1 MAEITRRTNSVYKTL
16 NKPLTIMG
24 VERTL
29 FATALFTGAGFQV
42 LFSSF
47 IGAIVMF
54 AVLLTLARIATR
66 RDPKMLVFIIQAMS
80 RTFRAEY
87 DPCKYTPAI
96 VRRIRSR
103 A

>member
-1 MAEITRRTNSVYKTL
+1 MRSNPIYKTL
-16 NKPLTIMG
+16 NKPLTILG

-42 LFSSF
+42 LFISLL
-47 IGAIVMF
+47 GAIVVF
-54 AVLLTLARIATR
+54 AILLTLARMATQ

-80 RTFRAEY
+80 GMFRGEY
-87 DPCKYTPAI
+87 DPCKYTPST

>member
-1 MAEITRRTNSVYKTL
+1 MAEVTMRSNPVYKTL

-42 LFSSF
+42 LFSSLL
-47 IGAIVMF
+47 GAIVIF
-54 AVLLTLARIATR
+54 AVLFCLARMATR
-66 RDPKMLVFIIQAMS
+66 RDPKMLVFIVQAIS
-80 RTFRAEY
+80 GTFRAEY
-87 DPCKYTPAI
+87 DPCKYTLPL

>member
-1 MAEITRRTNSVYKTL
+1 MAEIMRRSSPVYKTM

-29 FATALFTGAGFQV
+29 FATALFTGGGFQV

-47 IGAIVMF
+47 VGAIVIF
-54 AVLLTLARIATR
+54 AILLYLARMATR
-66 RDPKMLVFIIQAMS
+66 RDPKMLVFMIQAMS
-80 RTFRAEY
+80 GTFRAEC
-87 DPCKYTPAI
+87 DPWKYVPVK
-96 VRRIRSR
+96 VRRIRTH

>member
-1 MAEITRRTNSVYKTL
+1 MAEITTRTSAVYKTL

-29 FATALFTGAGFQV
+29 FATALFTGGGFQV
-42 LFSSF
+42 LFSTF
-47 IGAIVMF
+47 IGAIVIF
-54 AVLLTLARIATR
+54 AILLSLARVATR
-66 RDPKMLVFIIQAMS
+66 RDPKMLVFIIQAMT

-87 DPCKYTPAI
+87 DPCKYTLATI
-96 VRRIRSR
+96 RRIRSR

>member
-1 MAEITRRTNSVYKTL
+1 MGEVMMRSNPVYKTL

-47 IGAIVMF
+47 LGAIVIF
-54 AVLLTLARIATR
+54 AILLYLARMATR
-66 RDPKMLVFIIQAMS
+66 RDPKMLVFVIQAMS
-80 RTFRAEY
+80 GTFWPEY
-87 DPCKYTPAI
+87 DPCKYTSPI